1 MKKITFALIACVFC
15 LSSTFAQKYGHI
27 NSGEIMKSMPGI
39 DSIQIKITNFQK
51 ELSDLYDNMVNEWQT
66 KKDKLDKEAGTMSAS
81 VRKLREDE
89 IRGIENRIQEFQY
102 SVQQDIEDEQERLI
116 APFQDKLKN
125 AINEVAKEQKYTYI
139 FDTQTLLYFDGGDDV
154 SALIKKKL
162 GIK

>member
-1 MKKITFALIACVFC
+1 MKKITLALLACVFC
-15 LSSTFAQKYGHI
+15 LSSAFAQKYGHI
-27 NSGEIMKSMPGI
+27 NSAEIMKGMPGI

-51 ELSDLYDNMVNEWQT
+51 ELGDLYDNMVSEWQT
-66 KKDKLDKEAGTMSAS
+66 KKDKLDKEAGTMSTS

-102 SVQQDIEDEQERLI
+102 SVQQDIEEEQTRLI
-116 APFQDKLKN
+116 APFQEKLQN
-125 AINEVAKEQKYTYI
+125 AINEVAKEHKYNYI